1 MSNTR
6 TFEFQTLLADSRA
19 VVEVSCEIDRYGDVA
34 EFNNVLFEG
43 FNVYEVLSTEQWD
56 HLTWEAQRKFK
67 KEQEIQAEIDA
78 EIAFGGL

>member
-19 VVEVSCEIDRYGDVA
+19 VVKVSCEIDKYGDVA

-43 FNVYEVLSTEQWD
+43 FNVYEVLSTDQWD
-56 HLTWEAQRKFK
+56 HLTWEAQKKFK
-67 KEQEIQAEIDA
+67 KEQETQAGIDFENA
-78 EIAFGGL
+78 L